1 MRREEKPYDIKKYF
15 ITKQYYTIFSNTL
28 YLYISIM
35 HFLFVLWGRHM
46 YTGENKLFNNFTSYV
61 TK

>member
-1 MRREEKPYDIKKYF
+1 MRREEKPYDIKRTLLQSN
-15 ITKQYYTIFSNTL
+15 ITLFSLIHSTC
-28 YLYISIM
+28 IPIM